1 MRRGSLR
8 VRSRF
13 FPTWDKATPTV
24 PHPKR
29 PLLFFLQKQKKPSP
43 TVPHLR
49 LPFIPSWEKRNP
61 HVHICEQ
68 RSTAHPPVLEEVE
81 GYKNNFVFSQD
92 FSFKFS
98 RGGSV
103 ET

>member
-1 MRRGSLR
+1 
-8 VRSRF
+8 
-13 FPTWDKATPTV
+13 
-24 PHPKR
+24 
-29 PLLFFLQKQKKPSP
+29 
-43 TVPHLR
+43 

-68 RSTAHPPVLEEVE
+68 RSAAHPPVLEEVE